1 MMKMDVLSMS
11 SKLGRWVLPLYAV
24 VGSAVIIVLSLLA
37 DDGITSAGVSA
48 IAFLV
53 GLAVLDIAARCLK
66 K

>member
-1 MMKMDVLSMS
+1 MS